1 MLVLGK
7 ASHDLE
13 FCSIPVEV
21 AEVEETKL
29 LELDAL
35 GGDLRKL
42 WSYINYSSCEIQTNS
57 TNMRNY

>member
-13 FCSIPVEV
+13 FCSKPVEV

-29 LELDAL
+29 FELDAL
-35 GGDLRKL
+35 GGDPEK
-42 WSYINYSSCEIQTNS
+42 IMVIH
-57 TNMRNY
+57 